1 MDGID
6 PDDRRTEQSCPWT
19 RRPARQLRSER
30 MGSMSGGPRAPDV
43 DIDNDEPVSQHP
55 MRMPGQRDPDRT
67 RRAILDAATD
77 EFVKKGF
84 AGASVNEIAER
95 ANVNKR
101 MLYHYFGKKD
111 ELYVAVLE
119 RSYASLRTAQA
130 ELKLAD
136 LPPAKAIEALI
147 RFTWDYYLENPEFLS
162 LMASENMHQGKYAMR
177 SQRIREVNVP
187 LMELLKEVLDRGQR
201 QGSLR
206 ANIDPLHLYLTIASL
221 GSFYM
226 CSRFTLS
233 SLLGYDLN
241 ADAHMQ
247 TRLAHILDVV
257 QRYLRP

>member
-1 MDGID
+1 
-6 PDDRRTEQSCPWT
+6 
-19 RRPARQLRSER
+19 
-30 MGSMSGGPRAPDV
+30 
-43 DIDNDEPVSQHP
+43 
-55 MRMPGQRDPDRT
+55 MPGQRDPDRT

-77 EFVKKGF
+77 EFVEKGF

-119 RSYASLRTAQA
+119 RSYTSLRTAQA

-136 LPPAKAIEALI
+136 LPPAKAIETLI
-147 RFTWDYYLENPEFLS
+147 RFTWDHYLENPEFLS
-162 LMASENMHQGKYAMR
+162 LMASENMHQGKFAMR
-177 SQRIREVNVP
+177 SQRIKDANVP

-201 QGSLR
+201 DGTFR

-241 ADAHMQ
+241 ADAHIQ
-247 TRLAHILDVV
+247 TRLEHILDVV

>member
-1 MDGID
+1 
-6 PDDRRTEQSCPWT
+6 
-19 RRPARQLRSER
+19 
-30 MGSMSGGPRAPDV
+30 MGSMRGGPRAPDV
-43 DIDNDEPVSQHP
+43 DIDNGEPVSQNP
-55 MRMPGQRDPDRT
+55 VRMPGQRDPDRT

-111 ELYVAVLE
+111 QLYVAVLE

-136 LPPAKAIEALI
+136 LPPAKAVETLI

-187 LMELLKEVLDRGQR
+187 LMELLKEVLDRGQQ

-241 ADAHMQ
+241 SDAHMQ